1 MAKMTVE
8 ELAKQIMKEMAA
20 DGEPVTEAEAKEM
33 AEMELKAKGIKN
45 YTQATVEKKPRAKK
59 EVKLDDVKVHLIKML
74 ASFLEGM
81 AATDNV
87 KNAEIVNPQKEI
99 SFQIGNDFY
108 SVTLTKHRPIK
119 KQGGTLN
126 RWGSDKVQFLVK
138 RFYDIMFVP
147 PFLKATSV
155 KAGCFYL

>member
-1 MAKMTVE
+1 MDKE
-8 ELAKQIMKEMAA
+8 KLINQIMKECAE
-20 DGEPVTEAEAKEM
+20 DGEPVTREEAEEM

-74 ASFLEGM
+74 VSFLEDM
-81 AATDNV
+81 AATDNI

-99 SFQIGNDFY
+99 SFQIGNDLY
-108 SVTLTKHRPIK
+108 SVTLTKHRPAK

-126 RWGSDKVQFLVK
+126 RWGLGKVQFLVK